1 MLTNR
6 STFLK
11 QSDDTSEFLSEMS
24 DDDSDDSCTSCH
36 YQTNPDEEEI
46 LRDTI
51 TRILLESDDSCDDDD
66 SFLAISVE
74 EIRTPLEEA

>member
-1 MLTNR
+1 M
-6 STFLK
+6 
-11 QSDDTSEFLSEMS
+11 
-24 DDDSDDSCTSCH
+24 
-36 YQTNPDEEEI
+36 
-46 LRDTI
+46 